1 MRRPIFSK
9 NLENDV
15 RLVWRWLTHCLVV
28 LVACSAPLWAQTP
41 ATSLSDLPARVEKS
55 DRIEVTLRDGSI
67 VKGRFDAVAG
77 SSLRIRSSRQMQ
89 DLSGNSIAG
98 IKRQVTDSKWNGTL
112 IGLAVGVGTAIF
124 ATSAVCGSN
133 DPECSAAAA
142 AIFLPTCAGGG
153 AGLGA
158 LLDGLTHRY
167 DWVYVSTTAGGPR
180 WHLSPVVSNHKKG
193 VLLTVSF

>member
-89 DLSGNSIAG
+89 DGDLLL
-98 IKRQVTDSKWNGTL
+98 VD
-112 IGLAVGVGTAIF
+112 
-124 ATSAVCGSN
+124 
-133 DPECSAAAA
+133 AAANFQAKVNA
-142 AIFLPTCAGGG
+142 AARATQ
-153 AGLGA
+153 
-158 LLDGLTHRY
+158 
-167 DWVYVSTTAGGPR
+167 
-180 WHLSPVVSNHKKG
+180 
-193 VLLTVSF
+193 